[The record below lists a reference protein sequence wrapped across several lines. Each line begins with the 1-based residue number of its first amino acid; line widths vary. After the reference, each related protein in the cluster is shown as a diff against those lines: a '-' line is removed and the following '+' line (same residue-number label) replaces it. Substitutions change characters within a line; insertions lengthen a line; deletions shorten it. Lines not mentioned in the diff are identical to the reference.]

1 MALKSKFL
9 LFSKGLAM
17 GAADVV
23 PGVSG
28 GTIAFI
34 TGIYDE
40 LLGSLRRCGP
50 SALAVLVKEGPVPF
64 WKHINGQFLL
74 TLFAGVL
81 TSIFSLAQ
89 LITWLL
95 ATYPIQVWSFFFGLV
110 LVSAWH
116 MGKQTGRQWSPVAC
130 LALLVGASLA
140 WAISAGVPVAAH
152 DIGLPVFFFVGALA
166 ICAMILPGISGS
178 FILLLLGFYGPV
190 ISAVKGFD
198 IPVLAVFAMGCV
210 AGLLSFSHLLSW
222 LLQKARLPTMA
233 FLIGLMLG
241 SLNKLWPWKEI
252 LTTRINS
259 AGEVEPLLQS
269 NILPGTYEQLSGM
282 PAHVGPA
289 IACMVLA
296 IVLVLSLDFV
306 ATRKD

>member
-1 MALKSKFL
+1 MNIKSRAL
-9 LFSKGLAM
+9 LFGKGIAM

-40 LLGSLRRCGP
+40 LLGSLKKCGP
-50 SALAVLVKEGPVPF
+50 SALLVLSKEGPTAL
-64 WKHINGQFLL
+64 WQHINGTFLL

-95 ATYPIQVWSFFFGLV
+95 KAYPIQIWSFFFGLV

-116 MGKQTGRQWSPVAC
+116 MGQQIYREWSIPSIIT
-130 LALLVGASLA
+130 LLVGTGLA
-140 WAISAGVPVAAH
+140 WLISAGVPLAAH
-152 DIGLPVFFFVGALA
+152 DIGLLTFFFAGALA

-190 ISAVKGFD
+190 IEAVKSFNL
-198 IPVLAVFAMGCV
+198 PVLAIFAAGCV
-210 AGLLSFSHLLSW
+210 IGLLSFSHLLSW
-222 LLQKARLPTMA
+222 LLEKARVPTMA

-241 SLNKLWPWKEI
+241 SLSKLWPWKETI
-252 LTTRINS
+252 TTRVNS
-259 AGEVEPLLQS
+259 AGEVEPLLQT
-269 NILPGTYEQLSGM
+269 NILPATYEQISGLPGNVL
-282 PAHVGPA
+282 PAVVCVLFA
-289 IACMVLA
+289 IAMVLS
-296 IVLVLSLDFV
+296 IDWV
-306 ATRKD
+306 AKR

>member
-1 MALKSKFL
+1 MNIKSRAL
-9 LFSKGLAM
+9 LFGKGIAM

-34 TGIYDE
+34 TGIYNE
-40 LLGSLRRCGP
+40 LLGSLKKCGP
-50 SALAVLVKEGPVPF
+50 SALLVLFKEGPKAL
-64 WKHINGQFLL
+64 WQHINGTFLL

-95 ATYPIQVWSFFFGLV
+95 KAYPIQIWSFFFGLV

-116 MGKQTGRQWSPVAC
+116 MGQQIYREWSIPSIIT
-130 LALLVGASLA
+130 LLVGTMLA
-140 WAISAGVPVAAH
+140 WLISAGVPLAAH
-152 DIGLPVFFFVGALA
+152 DIGLLTFFFAGALA

-190 ISAVKGFD
+190 IEAVKSFNL
-198 IPVLAVFAMGCV
+198 PVLAIFAAGCV
-210 AGLLSFSHLLSW
+210 IGLLSFSHLLSW
-222 LLQKARLPTMA
+222 LLEKARVPTMA

-241 SLNKLWPWKEI
+241 SLSKLWPWKETI
-252 LTTRINS
+252 TTRVNS
-259 AGEVEPLLQS
+259 AGEVEPLLQT
-269 NILPGTYEQLSGM
+269 NILPATYEQISGLPGNVL
-282 PAHVGPA
+282 PAVVCVLFA
-289 IACMVLA
+289 IVMVLS
-296 IVLVLSLDFV
+296 IDWV
-306 ATRKD
+306 AKR

>member
-1 MALKSKFL
+1 MNIKSRAL
-9 LFSKGLAM
+9 LFGKGIAM

-40 LLGSLRRCGP
+40 LLGSLKKCGP
-50 SALAVLVKEGPVPF
+50 SALLVLSKEGPEAL
-64 WKHINGQFLL
+64 WQHINGTFLL

-95 ATYPIQVWSFFFGLV
+95 KAYPIQIWSFFFGLV

-116 MGKQTGRQWSPVAC
+116 MGQQIYRHWSMPSIIT
-130 LALLVGASLA
+130 LLVGTVLA
-140 WAISAGVPVAAH
+140 WLISAGVPLAVH
-152 DIGLPVFFFVGALA
+152 DIGLLTFFFAGALA

-190 ISAVKGFD
+190 IEAVKSFNL
-198 IPVLAVFAMGCV
+198 PVLAIFAAGCV
-210 AGLLSFSHLLSW
+210 IGLLSFSHLLSW
-222 LLQKARLPTMA
+222 LLEKVRVPTMA

-241 SLNKLWPWKEI
+241 SLSKLWPWKETI
-252 LTTRINS
+252 TTRVNS
-259 AGEVEPLLQS
+259 AGEVEPLLQT
-269 NILPGTYEQLSGM
+269 NILPATYEQISGLPGNVL
-282 PAHVGPA
+282 PAVVCVVFA
-289 IACMVLA
+289 IVMVLS
-296 IVLVLSLDFV
+296 IDWV
-306 ATRKD
+306 AKR

>member
-1 MALKSKFL
+1 MNIKSRAL
-9 LFSKGLAM
+9 LFGKGIAM

-40 LLGSLRRCGP
+40 LLGSLKKCGP
-50 SALAVLVKEGPVPF
+50 SALLVLSKEGPKAL
-64 WKHINGQFLL
+64 WQYINGTFLL

-95 ATYPIQVWSFFFGLV
+95 KAYPIQIWSFFFGLV

-116 MGKQTGRQWSPVAC
+116 MGQQIYREWSI
-130 LALLVGASLA
+130 LSTITLLVGTVLA
-140 WAISAGVPVAAH
+140 WLISAGVPLAAH
-152 DIGLPVFFFVGALA
+152 DIGLLTFFFAGALA

-190 ISAVKGFD
+190 IEAVKFFNL
-198 IPVLAVFAMGCV
+198 PVLAIFAAGCV
-210 AGLLSFSHLLSW
+210 IGLLSFSHILSW
-222 LLQKARLPTMA
+222 LLEKARVPTMA

-241 SLNKLWPWKEI
+241 SLSKLWPWKETI
-252 LTTRINS
+252 TTRVNS
-259 AGEVEPLLQS
+259 AGEVEPLLQT
-269 NILPGTYEQLSGM
+269 NILPATYEQISGLPGHVL
-282 PAHVGPA
+282 PAVVCVLFA
-289 IACMVLA
+289 IVMVLS
-296 IVLVLSLDFV
+296 IDWV
-306 ATRKD
+306 AKR

>member
-1 MALKSKFL
+1 MNIKSRAL
-9 LFSKGLAM
+9 LFGKGIAM

-40 LLGSLRRCGP
+40 LLGSLKKCGP
-50 SALAVLVKEGPVPF
+50 SALLVLSKEGPKAL
-64 WKHINGQFLL
+64 WQHINGTFLL

-95 ATYPIQVWSFFFGLV
+95 KAYPIQIWSFFFGLV

-116 MGKQTGRQWSPVAC
+116 MGQQIYREWSI
-130 LALLVGASLA
+130 LSIITLLVGTVLA
-140 WAISAGVPVAAH
+140 WLISAGVPLAAH
-152 DIGLPVFFFVGALA
+152 DIGMLTFFFAGALA

-190 ISAVKGFD
+190 IEAVKSFNL
-198 IPVLAVFAMGCV
+198 PVLVIFAAGC
-210 AGLLSFSHLLSW
+210 AIGLLSFSHLLSW
-222 LLQKARLPTMA
+222 LLEKARVPTMA

-241 SLNKLWPWKEI
+241 SLSKLWPWKETI
-252 LTTRINS
+252 TTRVNS
-259 AGEVEPLLQS
+259 AGEVEPLLQT
-269 NILPGTYEQLSGM
+269 NILPATYEQISGLPGNVL
-282 PAHVGPA
+282 PAVVCVLFA
-289 IACMVLA
+289 IVMVLS
-296 IVLVLSLDFV
+296 IDWV
-306 ATRKD
+306 AKR

>member
-1 MALKSKFL
+1 MNIKSRAL
-9 LFSKGLAM
+9 LFGKGIAM

-40 LLGSLRRCGP
+40 LLGSLKKCGP
-50 SALAVLVKEGPVPF
+50 SALLVLSKKGPKAL
-64 WKHINGQFLL
+64 WQHINGTFLL

-95 ATYPIQVWSFFFGLV
+95 KAYPIQIWSFFFGLV

-116 MGKQTGRQWSPVAC
+116 MGQQIYREWSIPSIIT
-130 LALLVGASLA
+130 LLVGTGLA
-140 WAISAGVPVAAH
+140 WLISAGVPLAAH
-152 DIGLPVFFFVGALA
+152 DIGLLTFFFAGALA

-190 ISAVKGFD
+190 IEAVKSFNL
-198 IPVLAVFAMGCV
+198 PVLAIFAAGCV
-210 AGLLSFSHLLSW
+210 IGLLSFSHLLSW
-222 LLQKARLPTMA
+222 LLEKARVPTMA

-241 SLNKLWPWKEI
+241 SLSKLWPWKETI
-252 LTTRINS
+252 TTRVNS
-259 AGEVEPLLQS
+259 AGEVEPLLQT
-269 NILPGTYEQLSGM
+269 NILPATYEQISGLPGNVL
-282 PAHVGPA
+282 PAVVCVLFA
-289 IACMVLA
+289 IAMVLS
-296 IVLVLSLDFV
+296 IDWV
-306 ATRKD
+306 AKR

>member
-1 MALKSKFL
+1 MNIKSRAL
-9 LFSKGLAM
+9 LFGKGIAM

-40 LLGSLRRCGP
+40 LLGSLKKCGP
-50 SALAVLVKEGPVPF
+50 SALLVLSKEGPKAL
-64 WKHINGQFLL
+64 WQHINGTFLL

-95 ATYPIQVWSFFFGLV
+95 QAYPIQIWSFFFGLV

-116 MGKQTGRQWSPVAC
+116 MGQQIYREWSMPSIIT
-130 LALLVGASLA
+130 LLVGTVLA
-140 WAISAGVPVAAH
+140 WLISAGVPLAAH
-152 DIGLPVFFFVGALA
+152 DIGLLTFFFAGALA

-190 ISAVKGFD
+190 IEAVKSFNL
-198 IPVLAVFAMGCV
+198 PVLAIFAAGCV
-210 AGLLSFSHLLSW
+210 IGLLSFSHLLSW
-222 LLQKARLPTMA
+222 LLEKARVPTMA

-241 SLNKLWPWKEI
+241 SLSKLWPWKETI
-252 LTTRINS
+252 TTRVNS
-259 AGEVEPLLQS
+259 AGEVEPLLQT
-269 NILPGTYEQLSGM
+269 NILPATYEQISGLPGNVL
-282 PAHVGPA
+282 PAVVCVVFA
-289 IACMVLA
+289 IVMVLS
-296 IVLVLSLDFV
+296 IDWV
-306 ATRKD
+306 AKR

>member
-1 MALKSKFL
+1 MNIKSRAL
-9 LFSKGLAM
+9 LFGKGIAM

-40 LLGSLRRCGP
+40 LLGSLRKCGP
-50 SALAVLVKEGPVPF
+50 SALLVLSKEGPKAL
-64 WKHINGQFLL
+64 WQHINGTFLL

-89 LITWLL
+89 LINWLL
-95 ATYPIQVWSFFFGLV
+95 KAYPIQIWSFFFGLV

-116 MGKQTGRQWSPVAC
+116 MGQQIYREWSI
-130 LALLVGASLA
+130 LSIITLLVGTVLA
-140 WAISAGVPVAAH
+140 WLISAGVPLAAH
-152 DIGLPVFFFVGALA
+152 DIGLLTFFFAGALA

-190 ISAVKGFD
+190 IEAVKSFNL
-198 IPVLAVFAMGCV
+198 PVLVIFAAGC
-210 AGLLSFSHLLSW
+210 AIGLLSFSHLLSW
-222 LLQKARLPTMA
+222 LLEKARVPTMA

-241 SLNKLWPWKEI
+241 SLSKLWPWKETI
-252 LTTRINS
+252 TTRVNS
-259 AGEVEPLLQS
+259 AGEVEPLLQT
-269 NILPGTYEQLSGM
+269 NILPATYEQISGLPGNVL
-282 PAHVGPA
+282 PAVVCVLFA
-289 IACMVLA
+289 IVMVLS
-296 IVLVLSLDFV
+296 IDWV
-306 ATRKD
+306 AKR

>member
-1 MALKSKFL
+1 MNIKSRAL
-9 LFSKGLAM
+9 LFGKGIAM

-40 LLGSLRRCGP
+40 LLGSLKKCGP
-50 SALAVLVKEGPVPF
+50 SALLVLSKEGPKAL
-64 WKHINGQFLL
+64 WQHINGTFLL

-95 ATYPIQVWSFFFGLV
+95 KAYPIQIWSFFFGLV

-116 MGKQTGRQWSPVAC
+116 MGQQIYREWSIPSIIT
-130 LALLVGASLA
+130 LLVGTVLA
-140 WAISAGVPVAAH
+140 WLISAGVPLAAH
-152 DIGLPVFFFVGALA
+152 DIGLLTFFFAGALA

-190 ISAVKGFD
+190 IEAVKSFNL
-198 IPVLAVFAMGCV
+198 PVLAIFAAGCV
-210 AGLLSFSHLLSW
+210 IGLLSFSHLLSW
-222 LLQKARLPTMA
+222 LLEKARVPTMA

-241 SLNKLWPWKEI
+241 SLSKLWPWKETI
-252 LTTRINS
+252 TTRVNS
-259 AGEVEPLLQS
+259 AGEVEPLLQT
-269 NILPGTYEQLSGM
+269 NILPATYEQISGLPGNVL
-282 PAHVGPA
+282 PAVVCVVFA
-289 IACMVLA
+289 IVMVLS
-296 IVLVLSLDFV
+296 IDWV
-306 ATRKD
+306 AKR

>member
-1 MALKSKFL
+1 MNIKSRAL
-9 LFSKGLAM
+9 LFGKGIAM

-40 LLGSLRRCGP
+40 LLGSLKKCGP
-50 SALAVLVKEGPVPF
+50 SALLVLSKEGPEAL
-64 WKHINGQFLL
+64 WQHINGTFLL

-95 ATYPIQVWSFFFGLV
+95 KAYPIQIWSFFFGLV

-116 MGKQTGRQWSPVAC
+116 MGQQIYREWSMPSIIT
-130 LALLVGASLA
+130 LLVGIVLA
-140 WAISAGVPVAAH
+140 WLISAGVPLAAH
-152 DIGLPVFFFVGALA
+152 DIGLLTFFFAGALA

-190 ISAVKGFD
+190 IEAVKSFNL
-198 IPVLAVFAMGCV
+198 PVLTIFAAGCV
-210 AGLLSFSHLLSW
+210 IGLLSFSHLLSW
-222 LLQKARLPTMA
+222 LLEKARVPTMA

-241 SLNKLWPWKEI
+241 SLSKLWPWKETI
-252 LTTRINS
+252 TTRVNS
-259 AGEVEPLLQS
+259 AGEVEPLLQT
-269 NILPGTYEQLSGM
+269 NILPATYEQISGLPGNVL
-282 PAHVGPA
+282 PAVVCVVFA
-289 IACMVLA
+289 IVMVLS
-296 IVLVLSLDFV
+296 IDWV
-306 ATRKD
+306 AKR

>member
-1 MALKSKFL
+1 MNIKSRAL
-9 LFSKGLAM
+9 LFGKGIAM

-40 LLGSLRRCGP
+40 LLGSLKKCGP
-50 SALAVLVKEGPVPF
+50 SALLVLSKEGPTAL
-64 WKHINGQFLL
+64 WQHINGTFLL

-95 ATYPIQVWSFFFGLV
+95 KAYPIQIWSFFFGLV

-116 MGKQTGRQWSPVAC
+116 MGQQIYREWSIPSIIT
-130 LALLVGASLA
+130 LLVGTVLA
-140 WAISAGVPVAAH
+140 WLISAGVPLAAH
-152 DIGLPVFFFVGALA
+152 DIGLLTFFFAGALA

-190 ISAVKGFD
+190 IEAVKSFNL
-198 IPVLAVFAMGCV
+198 PVLAIFAAGCV
-210 AGLLSFSHLLSW
+210 IGLLSFSHLLSW
-222 LLQKARLPTMA
+222 LLEKARVPTMA

-241 SLNKLWPWKEI
+241 SLSKLWPWKETI
-252 LTTRINS
+252 TTRVNS
-259 AGEVEPLLQS
+259 AGEVEPLLQT
-269 NILPGTYEQLSGM
+269 NILPATYEQISGLPGNVL
-282 PAHVGPA
+282 PAVVCVLFA
-289 IACMVLA
+289 IAMVLS
-296 IVLVLSLDFV
+296 IDWV
-306 ATRKD
+306 AKR

>member
-1 MALKSKFL
+1 MNIKSRAL
-9 LFSKGLAM
+9 LFGKGIAM

-34 TGIYDE
+34 TGIFDE
-40 LLGSLRRCGP
+40 LLGSLKKCGP
-50 SALAVLVKEGPVPF
+50 SALLVLSKEGPKAL
-64 WKHINGQFLL
+64 WQHINGTFLL

-95 ATYPIQVWSFFFGLV
+95 KAYPIQIWSFFFGLV

-116 MGKQTGRQWSPVAC
+116 MGQQIYREWSI
-130 LALLVGASLA
+130 LSIITLLVGTVLA
-140 WAISAGVPVAAH
+140 WLISAGVPLAAH
-152 DIGLPVFFFVGALA
+152 DIGMLTFFFAGALA

-190 ISAVKGFD
+190 IEAVKSFNL
-198 IPVLAVFAMGCV
+198 PVLVIFAAGC
-210 AGLLSFSHLLSW
+210 AIGLLSFSHLLSW
-222 LLQKARLPTMA
+222 LLEKARVPTMA

-241 SLNKLWPWKEI
+241 SLSKLWPWKETI
-252 LTTRINS
+252 TTRVNS
-259 AGEVEPLLQS
+259 AGEVEPLLQT
-269 NILPGTYEQLSGM
+269 NILPATYEQISGLPGNVL
-282 PAHVGPA
+282 PAVVCVLFA
-289 IACMVLA
+289 IVMVLS
-296 IVLVLSLDFV
+296 IDWV
-306 ATRKD
+306 AKR

>member
-1 MALKSKFL
+1 MNIKSRAL
-9 LFSKGLAM
+9 LFGKGIAM

-40 LLGSLRRCGP
+40 LLGSLKKCGP
-50 SALAVLVKEGPVPF
+50 SALLVLSKEGPKAL
-64 WKHINGQFLL
+64 WQHINGTFLL

-95 ATYPIQVWSFFFGLV
+95 QAYPIQIWSFFFGLV

-116 MGKQTGRQWSPVAC
+116 MGQQIYREWSMPSIIT
-130 LALLVGASLA
+130 LLVGTVLA
-140 WAISAGVPVAAH
+140 WLISAGVPLAAH
-152 DIGLPVFFFVGALA
+152 DIGLLTFFFAGALA

-190 ISAVKGFD
+190 IEAVKSFNL
-198 IPVLAVFAMGCV
+198 PVLAIFAAGCV
-210 AGLLSFSHLLSW
+210 IGLLSFSHLLSW
-222 LLQKARLPTMA
+222 LLEKARVPTMA

-241 SLNKLWPWKEI
+241 SLSKLWPWKETI
-252 LTTRINS
+252 TTRVNS
-259 AGEVEPLLQS
+259 AGEVEPLLQT
-269 NILPGTYEQLSGM
+269 NILPATYEQISGLPGNVL
-282 PAHVGPA
+282 PAVACVVFA
-289 IACMVLA
+289 IVMVLS
-296 IVLVLSLDFV
+296 IDWV
-306 ATRKD
+306 AKR

>member
-1 MALKSKFL
+1 MNIKSRAL
-9 LFSKGLAM
+9 LFGKGIAM

-40 LLGSLRRCGP
+40 LLGSLKKCGP
-50 SALAVLVKEGPVPF
+50 SALLVLSKEGPKAL
-64 WKHINGQFLL
+64 WQHINGTFLL

-95 ATYPIQVWSFFFGLV
+95 KAYPIQIWSFFFGLV

-116 MGKQTGRQWSPVAC
+116 MGQQIYREWSMPSIIT
-130 LALLVGASLA
+130 LLVGTVLA
-140 WAISAGVPVAAH
+140 WLISAGVPLAAH
-152 DIGLPVFFFVGALA
+152 DIGLLTFFFAGALA

-190 ISAVKGFD
+190 IEAVKSFNL
-198 IPVLAVFAMGCV
+198 PVLAIFAAGCV
-210 AGLLSFSHLLSW
+210 IGLLSFSHLLSW
-222 LLQKARLPTMA
+222 LLEKARVPTMA

-241 SLNKLWPWKEI
+241 SLSKLWPWKETI
-252 LTTRINS
+252 TTRVNS
-259 AGEVEPLLQS
+259 AGEIEPLLQT
-269 NILPGTYEQLSGM
+269 NILPATYEQISGLPGNVL
-282 PAHVGPA
+282 PAVVCVVFA
-289 IACMVLA
+289 IVMVLS
-296 IVLVLSLDFV
+296 IDWV
-306 ATRKD
+306 AKR